1 MRGGWKGSGGVSWI
15 AREGRG
21 VGNAR
26 GGGKKTTDAARDG
39 GRSLSRARLV
49 ASRAFARARSRGA
62 IVEMRAPGD
71 SSIDPRARVA
81 SRRRL
86 GARYAP
92 GGGSRRGRRGL
103 GAGHPGGAHGGLAG
117 AVGGLGGD
125 LAASERAG
133 ASHDGGRDGEGS
145 HLYCVRCCV
154 CRNGDARAPLEHHHR
169 RAFRA
174 LQTNIQSATRS
185 DWFPEIRCSL
195 RAMHGLFSS

>member
-1 MRGGWKGSGGVSWI
+1 MVRGGAWD
-15 AREGRG
+15 R
-21 VGNAR
+21 AR
-26 GGGKKTTDAARDG
+26 GAGAGGRRGARGEKKTTDAARDG
-39 GRSLSRARLV
+39 GRSFIRARLV

-62 IVEMRAPGD
+62 IVETGAPGG

-86 GARYAP
+86 RARYAP
-92 GGGSRRGRRGL
+92 GEGAVEVGGGL

-125 LAASERAG
+125 LAAGEGAG

-145 HLYCVRCCV
+145 HLYCVWCCV
-154 CRNGDARAPLEHHHR
+154 CRNGEARARPEHHHR

-174 LQTNIQSATRS
+174 LQTQYPVSYA
-185 DWFPEIRCSL
+185 F
-195 RAMHGLFSS
+195 

>member
-1 MRGGWKGSGGVSWI
+1 M
-15 AREGRG
+15 RG
-21 VGNAR
+21 VGKGQAVCLGSRAR
-26 GGGKKTTDAARDG
+26 GAGSGTRGAGGKKTTDAARDG

-92 GGGSRRGRRGL
+92 GEGAVEVGGGL